1 MVVGVVEIVRPFGC
15 ACAGADLGS
24 GRIVVVVAVLVVVFS
39 EQGIEQG
46 GIGAAHAL
54 LHLDEVTLL
63 LLGLLA
69 SGDAC
74 VCRRQANRFT
84 FAVLGVLLP
93 TAAFVSALAA
103 IGFCVFLVLPPFSP
117 SERALLHR
125 QWRESVLLEHV
136 KESVRRRISHG
147 STTLA
152 HGAPS
157 CARAADSGGSRR
169 RAMAGGSTGAQ

>member
-1 MVVGVVEIVRPFGC
+1 VRATRLNDVLDAPVRLEEASAVVVGVVEIVRPFGC

-69 SGDAC
+69 VAHALDE
-74 VCRRQANRFT
+74 
-84 FAVLGVLLP
+84 AV
-93 TAAFVSALAA
+93 
-103 IGFCVFLVLPPFSP
+103 
-117 SERALLHR
+117 
-125 QWRESVLLEHV
+125 EH
-136 KESVRRRISHG
+136 G
-147 STTLA
+147 
-152 HGAPS
+152 
-157 CARAADSGGSRR
+157 
-169 RAMAGGSTGAQ
+169 